1 MLAYVA
7 TLFLIF
13 CETSMLFSMAAA
25 PTYVSTNSVKW
36 FPLSIL
42 SPVFIFVDFL
52 MMAILTSVKQ
62 YLIAVLICISVIIS
76 NVEHLFMCLWTVCMS
91 SFKRCLFMS
100 STHDLIELLLFCY

>member
-7 TLFLIF
+7 TLFLVF
-13 CETSMLFSMAAA
+13 CETSMLFSMVAA
-25 PTYVSTNSVKW
+25 PTYISTNSVKW

-76 NVEHLFMCLWTVCMS
+76 NDEHLFVCPLAICMS
-91 SFKRCLFMS
+91 SLEKCL
-100 STHDLIELLLFCY
+100 LALLPIF